1 MIMTSSVSIVIS
13 DYIIPVIQMSLYT
26 TLLFVTFIVH
36 YIMMTSHVKNKTTG
50 GGGVTSSGSSE
61 FLGMTS
67 HPASKCSVEQH
78 TFIAKLF
85 SRVFREVNDDI
96 TSYKINYNTIQNS
109 SFQVRGSHWE

>member
-50 GGGVTSSGSSE
+50 GGGHFKWVVRISG
-61 FLGMTS
+61 
-67 HPASKCSVEQH
+67 
-78 TFIAKLF
+78 
-85 SRVFREVNDDI
+85 DDI
-96 TSYKINYNTIQNS
+96 TSCEQM
-109 SFQVRGSHWE
+109 QR